1 MLAKLTLKA
10 YNGLFVTLFLKSSKN
25 TMSILTEKQCL
36 FLYLIER
43 NLNEMITSL
52 NMIMPTIKL
61 DVRCIKDIVY
71 SDMLTLLASNI
82 KCIETNSL
90 VDGSNTSSCIQ

>member
-43 NLNEMITSL
+43 NLNAMISSL
-52 NMIMPTIKL
+52 NLTMLTIIL

-71 SDMLTLLASNI
+71 NDMLTLLASNI
-82 KCIETNSL
+82 KSIETNIL
-90 VDGSNTSSCIQ
+90 VDDSNISSCIQ